1 MAIIILEGI
10 DGIGKSTIAQRLVE
24 LDGGRSLHFP
34 HIAKNRLF
42 EWLSQMQQ
50 ALVDFPDMNVV
61 VDRLHLSELAYGPLV
76 RGEEGLTQFEIWVL
90 EGWLQ
95 AHNTTLFLLCGQTEH
110 TISRL
115 QERYRD
121 LVKVLPLAARLWEAF
136 EDSNLTKV
144 AFLAGRISPEEL
156 LDKIRREVVKRLE
169 AHDDGMGT
177 TSPEV
182 WFVGDRHNLNDKNFL
197 PNTTLSGGCGK
208 HLFKAFKVAGF
219 GWNRVHVSNAYD
231 DEGVRYPLYEK
242 WAALGE
248 PKVVA
253 LGIKAM
259 IALTEEKVKCIGA
272 RHPQYMRR
280 FYANDILGYAEDL
293 RKAVELC
300 G

>member
-90 EGWLQ
+90 EGWLR
-95 AHNTTLFLLCGQTEH
+95 AHDAYLFLLDGHNQH
-110 TISRL
+110 TLDRF
-115 QERYRD
+115 QERYRGVVD
-121 LVKVLPLAARLWEAF
+121 WRGVSQFLRYGF
-136 EDSNLTKV
+136 EFSHLTKTLV
-144 AFLAGRISPEEL
+144 RSADLNVMVDRIRNFITYEPVT
-156 LDKIRREVVKRLE
+156 IT
-169 AHDDGMGT
+169 DDGMGT
-177 TSPEV
+177 VMPEV
-182 WFVGDRHNLNDKNFL
+182 WFVGEQHNLKDKNFL

-219 GWNRVHVSNAYD
+219 NWDRVHVSNAYD
-231 DEGVRYPLYEK
+231 DDGVPYPLYDK
-242 WAALGE
+242 WAALGY

-253 LGIKAM
+253 LGGKAM
-259 IALTEEKVKCIGA
+259 AALAAYDVRSAGVW
-272 RHPQYMRR
+272 HPQYMRR
-280 FYANDILGYAEDL
+280 FHANDVLGYAENL
-293 RKAVELC
+293 RKAVEIC

>member
-50 ALVDFPDMNVV
+50 ALRDNPGKDVV

-76 RGEEGLTQFEIWVL
+76 RGEDGLTQFEIWVL
-90 EGWLQ
+90 EGWLR
-95 AHNTTLFLLCGQTEH
+95 AHDAYLFLLDGHNQH
-110 TISRL
+110 TLDRF
-115 QERYRD
+115 QERYHGVVDWVTVSNFLRYG
-121 LVKVLPLAARLWEAF
+121 F
-136 EDSNLTKV
+136 EFSCLTKTT
-144 AFLAGRISPEEL
+144 LRSKN
-156 LDKIRREVVKRLE
+156 LDVLVDSIRNFITYEPVTIT
-169 AHDDGMGT
+169 DDGMGT

-182 WFVGDRHNLNDKNFL
+182 WLVGDQHNLKDKNFL

-219 GWNRVHVSNAYD
+219 NWDRVHVSNAYD
-231 DEGVRYPLYEK
+231 NGHRYPLYEK
-242 WAALGE
+242 WAAMGE

-253 LGIKAM
+253 LGVNAM
-259 IALTEEKVKCIGA
+259 VALEAENVRYVGV

-280 FYANDILGYAEDL
+280 FHANDVLGYAEDL
-293 RKAVELC
+293 RKAVEIC